1 MTRRRSADDLS
12 FILGQ
17 RGRKRK
23 RSARIRRRRRA
34 GLIAGTLLIALIVIV
49 AGAGIGAG
57 AALSQ
62 GCDLNSLR
70 AVEIGQNS
78 FVYARDGSLLGSIPA

>member
-49 AGAGIGAG
+49 AGCRDRRGRG
-57 AALSQ
+57 
-62 GCDLNSLR
+62 
-70 AVEIGQNS
+70 V
-78 FVYARDGSLLGSIPA
+78 VARL